1 MDSRARVFYNESFD
15 DKTFAEY
22 EKYLSSRVGP
32 FAFRLAET
40 PLFLSHAL
48 RDRLKNDALAICAE
62 LSVPEKLA
70 KMKRAIPRHY
80 DAPNMTALPE
90 CVQVDFALVENE
102 NGELEGKVVE
112 LQGFPSLYALE
123 VMMAD
128 GWREVMSS
136 RPNLDRDWTCLF
148 DLDRNA
154 GMERIARLLTGGED
168 PEHVAMVDLDPQA
181 QKTWPDFAATKLFFG
196 IEPTSAMQVI
206 KRGNKLFRASSEN
219 GGKEIP
225 IKRIYNRLVF
235 DELEVKKITL
245 PFSWKDDLDVTWCAH
260 PNWYWAWSKYSLPF
274 LNHPAVPKTRFLSDV
289 KTLPDDLS
297 RYVMKPLFSYAG
309 AGVVVDV
316 TPEAIARVPEADRHN
331 FILQEKVD
339 YASAITMPSTLEGR
353 TGVKAEVRIMLMADG
368 DHHVPI
374 LPLVRL
380 SRGKMLGVDYN
391 RGLSWT
397 GGTVG
402 IWDRDE
408 SSKK

>member
-1 MDSRARVFYNESFD
+1 MHQRSRALYNQIFD
-15 DKTFAEY
+15 ASVFAEY
-22 EKYLSSRVGP
+22 ERYLSSRVGA
-32 FAFRLAET
+32 FGFRLAET

-48 RDRLKNDALAICAE
+48 RDRLKADALAICAE
-62 LSVPEKLA
+62 LSVPETLA
-70 KMKRAIPRHY
+70 KMKRAIPERY

-102 NGELEGKVVE
+102 KGELEGKVVE

-136 RPNLDRDWTCLF
+136 RPDLDHDWTCLF
-148 DLDRNA
+148 DVDRKA
-154 GMERIARLLTGGED
+154 GMDRIARLLTGGED
-168 PEHVAMVDLDPQA
+168 PAHVAMIDLDPPA
-181 QKTWPDFAATKLFFG
+181 QKTYPDFAATKLFFD
-196 IEPTSAMQVI
+196 IEPTSAMHVI
-206 KRGNKLFRASSEN
+206 KRGNKLFREAD
-219 GGKEIP
+219 GKEIQ

-274 LNHPAVPKTRFLSDV
+274 LNHRAVPKTQFLSDV

-309 AGVVVDV
+309 AGVIVDV
-316 TPEAIARVPEADRHN
+316 TPDAIARVPEADRHN
-331 FILQEKVD
+331 FILQEKVE
-339 YASAITMPSTLEGR
+339 YANAITMPSAA
-353 TGVKAEVRIMLMADG
+353 GVKAEVRIMLMADG
-368 DHHVPI
+368 GHHVPI

-380 SRGKMLGVDYN
+380 SRGKMLGVDFN
-391 RGLSWT
+391 RGLDWT

-402 IWDRDE
+402 IWDRNSE
-408 SSKK
+408 F

>member
-1 MDSRARVFYNESFD
+1 MDPRSRAFYNQVFSAEL
-15 DKTFAEY
+15 FAEY
-22 EKYLSSRVGP
+22 EKYLSSRVGA
-32 FAFRLAET
+32 FSFRLAET

-62 LSVPEKLA
+62 LSVPATLT
-70 KMKRAIPRHY
+70 KMKQAIPAQY

-102 NGELEGKVVE
+102 KGELEGKVVE

-128 GWREVMSS
+128 GWREVLAS

-148 DLDRNA
+148 DVDRQA
-154 GMERIARLLTGGED
+154 GMDRIARLLTGGED
-168 PEHVAMVDLDPQA
+168 PEHVAMIDLDPHA

-196 IEPTSAMQVI
+196 IEPTSATHVI
-206 KRGNKLFRASSEN
+206 KRGNKLFREVAGREV
-219 GGKEIP
+219 P
-225 IKRIYNRLVF
+225 IRRIYNRLVF

-274 LNHPAVPKTRFLSDV
+274 LRHPAVPKTRFLSDV

-316 TPEAIARVPEADRHN
+316 TPEAIARVPEVDRHN

-339 YASAITMPSTLEGR
+339 YANAITMPSAPEGR
-353 TGVKAEVRIMLMADG
+353 PGVKAEVRIMLMADG

-380 SRGKMLGVDYN
+380 SRGKMLGVDFN
-391 RGLSWT
+391 RGLDWT

-402 IWDRDE
+402 IWDRDDHP
-408 SSKK
+408 

>member
-1 MDSRARVFYNESFD
+1 MESRSRALYNQVFD
-15 DKTFAEY
+15 DKLFAEY
-22 EKYLSSRVGP
+22 EHYLATRAGP
-32 FAFRLAET
+32 FGFRLAET
-40 PLFLSHAL
+40 PLFLSRAL
-48 RDRLKNDALAICAE
+48 RDRLKSDALAICAE
-62 LSVPEKLA
+62 LSIPETLA
-70 KMKRAIPRHY
+70 KMKQAIPERF

-90 CVQVDFALVENE
+90 CVQVDFALIENA

-128 GWREVMSS
+128 AWRETLAS

-148 DLDRNA
+148 DLDRKA
-154 GMERIARLLTGGED
+154 GIERIARLLTAGED
-168 PEHVAMVDLDPQA
+168 PEHVAMLDLDPEA

-196 IEPTSAMQVI
+196 IEPTSALHVI
-206 KRGNKLFRASSEN
+206 KRGNKLFRVDASS
-219 GGKEIP
+219 GGRKEIP

-260 PNWYWAWSKYSLPF
+260 PNWYWTWSKYSLPF
-274 LNHPAVPKTRFLSDV
+274 LNHPAVPKTRFLSEV
-289 KTLPDDLS
+289 KTLPEDLS

-316 TPEAIARVPEADRHN
+316 TPDAVARVPEADRHN
-331 FILQEKVD
+331 FILQEKVA
-339 YASAITMPSTLEGR
+339 YANAITMPSGA
-353 TGVKAEVRIMLMADG
+353 GVKAEVRIMLMADG
-368 DHHVPI
+368 NHHVPI

-391 RGLSWT
+391 RGQDWV

-402 IWDRDE
+402 IWDSE
-408 SSKK
+408 V